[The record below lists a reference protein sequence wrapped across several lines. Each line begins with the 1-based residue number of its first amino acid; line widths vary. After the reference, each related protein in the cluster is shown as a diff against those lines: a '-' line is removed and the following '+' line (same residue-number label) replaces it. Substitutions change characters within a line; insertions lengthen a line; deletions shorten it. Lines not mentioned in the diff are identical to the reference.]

1 MKNTHKG
8 DTLDS
13 FLEEEGILAECT
25 AGAIKKVLSWELQD
39 YMKEQELKKS
49 EMAKKLN
56 LTRQVLDRL
65 LDNENT
71 SITLNTLTK
80 AVSGMGKK
88 LQFNI
93 V

>member
-1 MKNTHKG
+1 
-8 DTLDS
+8 
-13 FLEEEGILAECT
+13 
-25 AGAIKKVLSWELQD
+25 
-39 YMKEQELKKS
+39 MKEQESKKS

-65 LDNENT
+65 LDNENI

-80 AVSGMGKK
+80 AVNGMGKK